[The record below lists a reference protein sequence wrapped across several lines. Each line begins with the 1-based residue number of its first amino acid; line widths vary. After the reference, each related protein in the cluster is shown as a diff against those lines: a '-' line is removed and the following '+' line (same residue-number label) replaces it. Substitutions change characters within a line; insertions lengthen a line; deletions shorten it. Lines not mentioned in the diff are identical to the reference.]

1 MATKWNADIIASGKL
16 FVFNDAGHW
25 ANIVTKAMASFNNLK
40 IGVEL
45 KPAKTDEL
53 TTNIIVQ
60 VSDGS
65 SSYTYK
71 NPAYEDFVG
80 KATFDAAAVHGK
92 TIPFIDPVNKIVL
105 KAAIF
110 LPNKLKG
117 VSDAVKEMV
126 TVHEFIHACGLDNS
140 DHDPI
145 DGIFV
150 AGLVNSG
157 GKLIEPLNT
166 GGKNYMP
173 PARVSGGT
181 RSKITSNW
189 T

>member
-1 MATKWNADIIASGKL
+1 VATKWSAHIITSGKL

-25 ANIVTKAMASFNNLK
+25 SNIVVKAITSFNNLNVG
-40 IGVEL
+40 IEL
-45 KPAKTDEL
+45 KPVKTDDQA
-53 TTNIIVQ
+53 NIIVR
-60 VSDGS
+60 VSKGIS
-65 SSYTYK
+65 LYTYK

-80 KATFDAAAVHGK
+80 KAHFDAAAVHGM
-92 TIPFIDPVNKIVL
+92 TLPFIDPINKIML
-105 KAAIF
+105 KAAVF
-110 LPNKLKG
+110 LAEKLKE
-117 VSDAVKEMV
+117 VTDAVKEMV
-126 TVHEFIHACGLDNS
+126 AVHEFIHACGLDNS

-145 DGIFV
+145 DDLVV

-173 PARVSGGT
+173 ARVSGGT

-189 T
+189 S